1 MPKIGVQ
8 SQSGT
13 IPAFNELM
21 ARKPIA
27 YLLLGNAVGL
37 TLARD
42 IRARSPKTLIL
53 IRAQPDNWELTQ
65 SFTDDFID
73 RSLRTADPF
82 QREGLIDFLLPPN
95 EPIVFNDV
103 AARNLNGLMVSV
115 ANAYKAA
122 GYWTGAYNFSV
133 GNPDYPLWQYLQDGI
148 VASDGW
154 LFLHEYGAPNLYRQ
168 SEDLALRH
176 RKVLPL
182 LSPSVRA
189 MLKIGITE
197 CGIDLGIGRP
207 PDGEPTAGGYR
218 NLRKQGD
225 SDDYWID
232 NFLPQMSWWDGELA
246 KDDYVKFCTMFG
258 YAMETPWNG
267 LGFDPAMYDN
277 DRSKF
282 IAWLSSGVAPIP
294 PVPVPN
300 PPEETMTPEE
310 QRSNDAFNAAGVAFN
325 REAALFK
332 YAQANNLGYPVTD
345 EYSTSRGGV
354 SYVSQGYAAAIL
366 EVKVNDWGNVRP
378 YDWLTGAPYVPPA
391 PPSNGGGGSPTLP
404 PFVIPPA
411 LISIGANATPGQVPA
426 GSTLYRLTGASV
438 RQGVSAF
445 CRVVVIGV
453 NRLPAVGI
461 QVVNVFPDGN
471 GEILVSDG
479 SGAVQFNYAASS
491 AFTPPAPGPFT
502 VFCAEGAKKDSDA
515 IPKRVTWERKI
526 SDTITSLGDPHG
538 EHTETNIQFAG
549 YAT

>member
-1 MPKIGVQ
+1 MSKIGVQ

-13 IPAFNELM
+13 ILAFNELM

-42 IRARSPKTLIL
+42 IRRLSPHSLLL
-53 IRAQPDNWELTQ
+53 IRAQADNWELTQ

-122 GYWTGAYNFSV
+122 GYRTGAYNFSV

-154 LFLHEYGAPNLYRQ
+154 LFLHEYGAPDLYRQ

-182 LSPSVRA
+182 LSPAVRSI
-189 MLKIGITE
+189 LKIGITE

-225 SDDYWID
+225 SDDYWIN
-232 NFLPQMSWWDGELA
+232 NFLPQMTWWDAELA

-258 YAMETPWNG
+258 FAMETPWNA
-267 LGFDPAMYDN
+267 LGFDPAMFDN
-277 DRSKF
+277 DRAKF
-282 IAWLSSGVAPIP
+282 IAWLGSGVAPIP
-294 PVPVPN
+294 PTIPEPEPEPDPMSDALLRLKRAWNSIGVPFN
-300 PPEETMTPEE
+300 P
-310 QRSNDAFNAAGVAFN
+310 DAAF
-325 REAALFK
+325 FK
-332 YAQANNLGYPVTD
+332 QAQALKLGYPVGPEYINVSGKSGQGFAVAFLEGDATD
-345 EYSTSRGGV
+345 VLG
-354 SYVSQGYAAAIL
+354 AKA
-366 EVKVNDWGNVRP
+366 
-378 YDWLTGAPYVPPA
+378 YDWLTGAPYVPPV
-391 PPSNGGGGSPTLP
+391 PPSNGGGGGNTLP
-404 PFVIPPA
+404 PFVVPPA

-426 GSTLYRLTGASV
+426 GNTLYRLTGASV

-453 NRLPAVGI
+453 NRLPAVGV

-491 AFTPPAPGPFT
+491 AFSPPAPGPFT
-502 VFCAEGAKKDSDA
+502 VFCAEGAHKDSDA
-515 IPKRVTWERKI
+515 IPKRVTWQRKI
-526 SDTITSLGDPHG
+526 SDTVTSLGDPHG
-538 EHTETNIQFAG
+538 EHTEANIQFAG